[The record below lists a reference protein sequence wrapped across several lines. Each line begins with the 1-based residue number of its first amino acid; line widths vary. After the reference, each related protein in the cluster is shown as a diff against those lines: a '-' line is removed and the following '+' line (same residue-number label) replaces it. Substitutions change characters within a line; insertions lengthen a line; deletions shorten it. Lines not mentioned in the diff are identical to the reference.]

1 MANEILNNAKNR
13 LRIFENAIVYDK
25 ELPKFKTLE
34 EYKREHRNDDKKS
47 MKLSL
52 PNSIGEPIEIMSYEN
67 LKNYF
72 LSKSEVNIKD
82 FNIDITEKMRD
93 IANKTKGNMH
103 FTNSSMF
110 IPENIAMSIPDNRRK
125 KSLVDS
131 IKNFFNK
138 KKEEN
143 KERKITNKFD
153 VVKFFSDVKL
163 SAEEEATKYRD
174 RLAEYVNCIGIAEK
188 SGQVALKEKLFNN
201 LVINKYETI
210 LFSKGLVKAVT
221 EETIVKLAKD
231 SPKALALDYIQNYI
245 RNIPIS
251 VIKKKFE
258 IDRLEIFD
266 NYVILHYDP
275 NGVSYAKTNKE
286 KEEEEKKKRDPIMFG
301 VIEGST
307 KLYYIDSWEDEYC
320 DLTWDKMVDII
331 GKQTIEKDFISET
344 IK

>member
-1 MANEILNNAKNR
+1 MANQILNNAKNR

-47 MKLSL
+47 MKLSF

-93 IANKTKGNMH
+93 IANRTKGNASFGIVDGSPM
-103 FTNSSMF
+103 FNVTN
-110 IPENIAMSIPDNRRK
+110 NRRK
-125 KSLVDS
+125 GLVDN
-131 IKNFFNK
+131 IKDFFGK
-138 KKEEN
+138 KIRQN
-143 KERKITNKFD
+143 KEKKIANKFD

-163 SAEEEATKYRD
+163 SAEDEATKYRD

-188 SGQVALKEKLFNN
+188 SGQTALKEKLFNN

-210 LFSKGLVKAVT
+210 LFSKGLVKAVA

-258 IDRLEIFD
+258 IDQLEIFD

-275 NGVSYAKTNKE
+275 EGVSYAKTNKE
-286 KEEEEKKKRDPIMFG
+286 KEEEEIKKRDPIMFG

-331 GKQTIEKDFISET
+331 GKETIEKDFISET
-344 IK
+344 IQ

>member
-1 MANEILNNAKNR
+1 MANKILNNAKNR

-34 EYKREHRNDDKKS
+34 EYKRAHRSDDKMS
-47 MKLSL
+47 MNTFVF
-52 PNSIGEPIEIMSYEN
+52 PNTNNEPIEIMSYEN

-72 LSKSEVNIKD
+72 LSKTEINIKD

-93 IANKTKGNMH
+93 IANKTKGNAR
-103 FTNSSMF
+103 FTVEDSSMMT
-110 IPENIAMSIPDNRRK
+110 ITDNRK
-125 KSLVDS
+125 KSLVDN
-131 IKNFFNK
+131 IKDFFSK
-138 KKEEN
+138 KIQQN
-143 KERKITNKFD
+143 KEKKIANKFD
-153 VVKFFSDVKL
+153 VIKFFSDVKL
-163 SAEEEATKYRD
+163 SAEDEATKYRD

-188 SGQVALKEKLFNN
+188 SGQIALKEKLFNN

-251 VIKKKFE
+251 VIKKKLE
-258 IDRLEIFD
+258 IDQLEIFD

-275 NGVSYAKTNKE
+275 NGVSYAQTNKE
-286 KEEEEKKKRDPIMFG
+286 KEEKKKRDPIMFG

-331 GKQTIEKDFISET
+331 GKETIEKDFISET
-344 IK
+344 IKY

>member
-1 MANEILNNAKNR
+1 MANKILNNAKNR

-34 EYKREHRNDDKKS
+34 EYKRAHRSDDKKS
-47 MKLSL
+47 MNTFVF
-52 PNSIGEPIEIMSYEN
+52 PNTNNEPIEIMSYEN

-72 LSKSEVNIKD
+72 LSKTEINIKD

-93 IANKTKGNMH
+93 IANKIKGNAR
-103 FTNSSMF
+103 FTVEDSSMMT
-110 IPENIAMSIPDNRRK
+110 ITDNRK
-125 KSLVDS
+125 KSLVDN
-131 IKNFFNK
+131 IKDFFSK
-138 KKEEN
+138 KIQQN
-143 KERKITNKFD
+143 KEKKIANKFD
-153 VVKFFSDVKL
+153 VIKFFSDVKL
-163 SAEEEATKYRD
+163 SAEDEATKYRD

-188 SGQVALKEKLFNN
+188 SGQIALKEKLFNN

-210 LFSKGLVKAVT
+210 LFSKGLVKPVT

-251 VIKKKFE
+251 VIKKKLE
-258 IDRLEIFD
+258 IDQLEIFD

-275 NGVSYAKTNKE
+275 NGVSYAQTNKE
-286 KEEEEKKKRDPIMFG
+286 KEEKKKRDPIMFG

-331 GKQTIEKDFISET
+331 GKETIEKDFISET

>member
-1 MANEILNNAKNR
+1 MANKILNNAKNR

-34 EYKREHRNDDKKS
+34 EYKRAHRSDDKMS
-47 MKLSL
+47 MNTFVF
-52 PNSIGEPIEIMSYEN
+52 PNTNNEPIEIMSYEN

-72 LSKSEVNIKD
+72 LSKTEINIKD

-93 IANKTKGNMH
+93 IANKIKGNAR
-103 FTNSSMF
+103 FTVEDSSMMT
-110 IPENIAMSIPDNRRK
+110 ITDNRK
-125 KSLVDS
+125 KSLVDN
-131 IKNFFNK
+131 IKDFFSK
-138 KKEEN
+138 KIQQN
-143 KERKITNKFD
+143 KEKKIANKFD
-153 VVKFFSDVKL
+153 VIKFFSDVKL
-163 SAEEEATKYRD
+163 SAEDEATKYRD

-188 SGQVALKEKLFNN
+188 SGQIALKEKLFNN

-251 VIKKKFE
+251 VIKKKLE
-258 IDRLEIFD
+258 IDQLEIFD

-275 NGVSYAKTNKE
+275 KGVSYAQTNKE
-286 KEEEEKKKRDPIMFG
+286 KEEKKKRDPIMFG

-331 GKQTIEKDFISET
+331 GKETIEKDFISET
-344 IK
+344 IKY

>member
-1 MANEILNNAKNR
+1 MANKILNNAKNR
-13 LRIFENAIVYDK
+13 LSIFENAIVYDK
-25 ELPKFKTLE
+25 EILKFKNLE
-34 EYKREHRNDDKKS
+34 ENKTAHRSDDKKS
-47 MKLSL
+47 M
-52 PNSIGEPIEIMSYEN
+52 NTYVFANTNNEPIEIMSYEN

-72 LSKSEVNIKD
+72 LSKTEINIKD

-93 IANKTKGNMH
+93 IANKTKGNAR
-103 FTNSSMF
+103 FTVEDSSMMT
-110 IPENIAMSIPDNRRK
+110 ITDNRK
-125 KSLVDS
+125 KSLVDN
-131 IKNFFNK
+131 IKDFFSK
-138 KKEEN
+138 KIQQN
-143 KERKITNKFD
+143 KEKKIANKFD
-153 VVKFFSDVKL
+153 VIKFFSDVKL
-163 SAEEEATKYRD
+163 SAEDEATKYRD

-188 SGQVALKEKLFNN
+188 SGQIALKEKLFNN

-251 VIKKKFE
+251 VIKKKLE
-258 IDRLEIFD
+258 IDQLEIFD

-275 NGVSYAKTNKE
+275 NGVSYAQTNKE
-286 KEEEEKKKRDPIMFG
+286 KEEKKKRDPIMFG

-331 GKQTIEKDFISET
+331 GKETIEKDFISET

>member
-1 MANEILNNAKNR
+1 MANKILNNAKNR

-34 EYKREHRNDDKKS
+34 EYKRAHRSDDKMSKNTFVF
-47 MKLSL
+47 
-52 PNSIGEPIEIMSYEN
+52 PNTNNEPIEIMSYEN

-72 LSKSEVNIKD
+72 LSKTEINIKD

-93 IANKTKGNMH
+93 IANKIKGNAR
-103 FTNSSMF
+103 FTVEDSSMMT
-110 IPENIAMSIPDNRRK
+110 ITDNRK
-125 KSLVDS
+125 KSLIDN
-131 IKNFFNK
+131 IKDFFSK
-138 KKEEN
+138 KIQQN
-143 KERKITNKFD
+143 KEKKIANKFD
-153 VVKFFSDVKL
+153 VIKFFSDVKL
-163 SAEEEATKYRD
+163 SAEDEATKYRD

-188 SGQVALKEKLFNN
+188 SGQIALKEKLFNN

-251 VIKKKFE
+251 VIKKKLE
-258 IDRLEIFD
+258 IDQLEIFD

-275 NGVSYAKTNKE
+275 NGVSYAQTNKE
-286 KEEEEKKKRDPIMFG
+286 KEEKKKRDPIMFG

-331 GKQTIEKDFISET
+331 GKETIEKDFISET

>member
-1 MANEILNNAKNR
+1 MANKILNNAKNR

-34 EYKREHRNDDKKS
+34 EYKRAHRSDDKMS
-47 MKLSL
+47 MNTFAF
-52 PNSIGEPIEIMSYEN
+52 PNTNNEPIEIMSYEN

-72 LSKSEVNIKD
+72 LSKTEINIKD

-93 IANKTKGNMH
+93 IANKTKGNAR
-103 FTNSSMF
+103 FTVEDSSMMT
-110 IPENIAMSIPDNRRK
+110 ITDNRK
-125 KSLVDS
+125 KSLVDN
-131 IKNFFNK
+131 IKDFFSK
-138 KKEEN
+138 KIQQN
-143 KERKITNKFD
+143 KEKKIANKFD

-163 SAEEEATKYRD
+163 SAEDEAAKYRD

-188 SGQVALKEKLFNN
+188 SGQIALKEKLFNN

-251 VIKKKFE
+251 VIKKKLE
-258 IDRLEIFD
+258 IDQLEIFD

-275 NGVSYAKTNKE
+275 NGVSYAQTNKE
-286 KEEEEKKKRDPIMFG
+286 KEEKKKRDPIMFG

-331 GKQTIEKDFISET
+331 GKETIEKDFISET

>member
-1 MANEILNNAKNR
+1 MANKILNNAKNR

-34 EYKREHRNDDKKS
+34 EYKRAHRSDDKMS
-47 MKLSL
+47 MNTFVF
-52 PNSIGEPIEIMSYEN
+52 PNTNNEPIEIMSYEN

-72 LSKSEVNIKD
+72 LSKTEINIKD

-93 IANKTKGNMH
+93 IANKIKGNAR
-103 FTNSSMF
+103 FTVEDSSMMT
-110 IPENIAMSIPDNRRK
+110 ITDNRK
-125 KSLVDS
+125 KSLVDN
-131 IKNFFNK
+131 IKDFFSK
-138 KKEEN
+138 KIQQN
-143 KERKITNKFD
+143 KEKKIANKFD
-153 VVKFFSDVKL
+153 VIKFFSDVKL
-163 SAEEEATKYRD
+163 SAEDEATKYRD

-188 SGQVALKEKLFNN
+188 SGQIALKEKLFNN

-251 VIKKKFE
+251 VIKKKLE
-258 IDRLEIFD
+258 IDQLEIFD

-275 NGVSYAKTNKE
+275 NGVSYAQTNKE
-286 KEEEEKKKRDPIMFG
+286 KKKKKKRDPIMFG

-331 GKQTIEKDFISET
+331 GKETIEKDFISET

>member
-1 MANEILNNAKNR
+1 MANQILNNAKNR

-47 MKLSL
+47 MKLSF
-52 PNSIGEPIEIMSYEN
+52 PNSIGELIEIMSYEN

-72 LSKSEVNIKD
+72 LSKSEINIKD

-93 IANKTKGNMH
+93 IANRTKGSASFGIVDGSPM
-103 FTNSSMF
+103 
-110 IPENIAMSIPDNRRK
+110 MSITNNRRK
-125 KSLVDS
+125 GLVDN
-131 IKNFFNK
+131 IKDFFGK
-138 KKEEN
+138 KIQQN
-143 KERKITNKFD
+143 KEKKIANKFD

-163 SAEEEATKYRD
+163 SAEDEAAKYRD

-188 SGQVALKEKLFNN
+188 SGQTALKEKLFNN

-258 IDRLEIFD
+258 IDQLEIFD

-275 NGVSYAKTNKE
+275 EGVSYAKTNKE
-286 KEEEEKKKRDPIMFG
+286 KEEEEIKKRDPIMFG

-331 GKQTIEKDFISET
+331 GKETIEKDFISET
-344 IK
+344 IQ

>member
-1 MANEILNNAKNR
+1 MANKILNNAKNR

-34 EYKREHRNDDKKS
+34 EYKRAHRSDDKMS
-47 MKLSL
+47 MNTFAF
-52 PNSIGEPIEIMSYEN
+52 PNTNNEPIEIMSYEN

-72 LSKSEVNIKD
+72 LSKTEINIKD

-93 IANKTKGNMH
+93 IANKTKGNAR
-103 FTNSSMF
+103 FTVEDSSMMT
-110 IPENIAMSIPDNRRK
+110 ITDNRK
-125 KSLVDS
+125 KSLVDN
-131 IKNFFNK
+131 IKDFFSK
-138 KKEEN
+138 KIQQN
-143 KERKITNKFD
+143 KEKKIANKFD

-163 SAEEEATKYRD
+163 SAEDEATKYRD

-188 SGQVALKEKLFNN
+188 SGQIALKEKLFNN

-251 VIKKKFE
+251 VIKKKLE
-258 IDRLEIFD
+258 IDQLEIFD

-275 NGVSYAKTNKE
+275 NGVSYAKTNKD
-286 KEEEEKKKRDPIMFG
+286 KEEKKKRDPIMFG

-331 GKQTIEKDFISET
+331 GKETIEKDFISET

>member
-1 MANEILNNAKNR
+1 MANKILNNAKNR

-34 EYKREHRNDDKKS
+34 EYKRANRSDDKMS
-47 MKLSL
+47 MNTFVF
-52 PNSIGEPIEIMSYEN
+52 PNTNNEPIEIMSYEN

-72 LSKSEVNIKD
+72 LSKTEINIKD

-93 IANKTKGNMH
+93 IANKTKCNAR
-103 FTNSSMF
+103 FTVEDSSMMT
-110 IPENIAMSIPDNRRK
+110 NTDNRK
-125 KSLVDS
+125 KSLVDN
-131 IKNFFNK
+131 IKDFFSK
-138 KKEEN
+138 KIQQN
-143 KERKITNKFD
+143 KEKKIANKFD
-153 VVKFFSDVKL
+153 VIKFFSDVKL
-163 SAEEEATKYRD
+163 SAEDEATKYRD

-188 SGQVALKEKLFNN
+188 SGQIALKEKLFNN

-251 VIKKKFE
+251 VIKKKLE
-258 IDRLEIFD
+258 IDQLEIFD

-275 NGVSYAKTNKE
+275 NGVSYAQTNKE
-286 KEEEEKKKRDPIMFG
+286 KEEKKKRDPIMFG

-331 GKQTIEKDFISET
+331 GKETIEKDFISET
-344 IK
+344 IKY

>member
-1 MANEILNNAKNR
+1 MANKILNNAKNR

-34 EYKREHRNDDKKS
+34 EYKRAHRSDDKMS
-47 MKLSL
+47 MNTFVF
-52 PNSIGEPIEIMSYEN
+52 PNTNNEPIEIMSYEN

-72 LSKSEVNIKD
+72 LSKTEINIKD

-93 IANKTKGNMH
+93 IANKTKGNAR
-103 FTNSSMF
+103 FTVEDSSMMT
-110 IPENIAMSIPDNRRK
+110 NTDNRK
-125 KSLVDS
+125 KSLVDN
-131 IKNFFNK
+131 IKDFFSK
-138 KKEEN
+138 KIQQN
-143 KERKITNKFD
+143 KEKKIANKFD
-153 VVKFFSDVKL
+153 VIKFFSDVKL
-163 SAEEEATKYRD
+163 SAEDEATKYRD

-188 SGQVALKEKLFNN
+188 SGQIALKEKLFNN

-251 VIKKKFE
+251 VIKKKLE
-258 IDRLEIFD
+258 IDQLEIFD

-275 NGVSYAKTNKE
+275 NGVSYAQTNKE
-286 KEEEEKKKRDPIMFG
+286 KEEKKKRDPIMFG

-331 GKQTIEKDFISET
+331 GKETIEKDFISET

>member
-1 MANEILNNAKNR
+1 MANKILNNAKNR

-34 EYKREHRNDDKKS
+34 EYKRAHRSDDKMS
-47 MKLSL
+47 MNTFVF
-52 PNSIGEPIEIMSYEN
+52 PNTNNEPIEIMSYEN

-72 LSKSEVNIKD
+72 LSKTEINIKD

-93 IANKTKGNMH
+93 IANKIKGNAR
-103 FTNSSMF
+103 FTVEDSSMMT
-110 IPENIAMSIPDNRRK
+110 ITDNRK
-125 KSLVDS
+125 KSLVDN
-131 IKNFFNK
+131 IKDFFSK
-138 KKEEN
+138 KIQQN
-143 KERKITNKFD
+143 KEKKIANKFD
-153 VVKFFSDVKL
+153 VIKFFSDVKL
-163 SAEEEATKYRD
+163 SAEDEATKYRD

-188 SGQVALKEKLFNN
+188 SGQIALKEKLFNN

-251 VIKKKFE
+251 VIKKKLE
-258 IDRLEIFD
+258 IDQLEIFD

-275 NGVSYAKTNKE
+275 HGVSYAQTNKE
-286 KEEEEKKKRDPIMFG
+286 KEEKKKRDPIMFG

-331 GKQTIEKDFISET
+331 GKETIEKDFISET

>member
-1 MANEILNNAKNR
+1 MSNEILNNAKNR

-34 EYKREHRNDDKKS
+34 EYKRTHRSDDKMS
-47 MKLSL
+47 MNTFAF
-52 PNSIGEPIEIMSYEN
+52 PNTNNEPIEIMSYEN

-72 LSKSEVNIKD
+72 LSKTEIDIKD

-93 IANKTKGNMH
+93 IANKTKGNAR
-103 FTNSSMF
+103 FTVEGSSMMT
-110 IPENIAMSIPDNRRK
+110 ITDNRK
-125 KSLVDS
+125 KSLVDN
-131 IKNFFNK
+131 IKDFFSK
-138 KKEEN
+138 KIQQN
-143 KERKITNKFD
+143 KEKKIANKFD

-163 SAEEEATKYRD
+163 SAEDEAAKYRD

-188 SGQVALKEKLFNN
+188 SGQIALKEKLFNN

-258 IDRLEIFD
+258 IDQLEIFD

-275 NGVSYAKTNKE
+275 NGVSYAQTNKE

-331 GKQTIEKDFISET
+331 GKETIEKDFISET

>member
-1 MANEILNNAKNR
+1 MANKILNNAKNR

-34 EYKREHRNDDKKS
+34 EYKRAHRSDDKMS
-47 MKLSL
+47 MNTFAF
-52 PNSIGEPIEIMSYEN
+52 PNTNNEPIEIMSYEN

-72 LSKSEVNIKD
+72 LSKTEVNIKD

-93 IANKTKGNMH
+93 IANKTKGNAR
-103 FTNSSMF
+103 FTVEDSSMMT
-110 IPENIAMSIPDNRRK
+110 ITDNRK
-125 KSLVDS
+125 KSLVDN
-131 IKNFFNK
+131 IKDFFSK
-138 KKEEN
+138 KIQQN
-143 KERKITNKFD
+143 KEKKIANKFD

-163 SAEEEATKYRD
+163 SAEDEATKYRD

-188 SGQVALKEKLFNN
+188 SGQIALKEKLFNN

-251 VIKKKFE
+251 VIKKKLE
-258 IDRLEIFD
+258 IDQLEIFD

-275 NGVSYAKTNKE
+275 NGVSYAQTNKE
-286 KEEEEKKKRDPIMFG
+286 KEEKKKRDPIMFG

-331 GKQTIEKDFISET
+331 GKETIEKDFISET

>member
-1 MANEILNNAKNR
+1 MANKILNNAKNR

-34 EYKREHRNDDKKS
+34 EYKRAHRSDDKMS
-47 MKLSL
+47 MNTFVF
-52 PNSIGEPIEIMSYEN
+52 PNTNNEPIEIMSYEN

-72 LSKSEVNIKD
+72 LSKTEINIKD

-93 IANKTKGNMH
+93 IANKIKGNAR
-103 FTNSSMF
+103 FTVEDSSMMT
-110 IPENIAMSIPDNRRK
+110 ITDNRK
-125 KSLVDS
+125 KSLVDN
-131 IKNFFNK
+131 IKDFFSK
-138 KKEEN
+138 KIQQN
-143 KERKITNKFD
+143 KEKKIANKFD

-163 SAEEEATKYRD
+163 SAEDEATKYRD

-188 SGQVALKEKLFNN
+188 SGQIALKEKLFNN

-245 RNIPIS
+245 RHIPIS
-251 VIKKKFE
+251 VIKKKLE
-258 IDRLEIFD
+258 IDQQEIFD

-275 NGVSYAKTNKE
+275 NGVSYAQTNKE
-286 KEEEEKKKRDPIMFG
+286 KEEKKKRDPIMFG

-331 GKQTIEKDFISET
+331 GKETIEKDFISET

>member
-1 MANEILNNAKNR
+1 MANKILNNAKNR

-34 EYKREHRNDDKKS
+34 EYKRAHRSDDKMS
-47 MKLSL
+47 MNTFVF
-52 PNSIGEPIEIMSYEN
+52 PNTNNEPIEIMSYEN

-72 LSKSEVNIKD
+72 LSKTEINIKD

-93 IANKTKGNMH
+93 IANKIKGNAR
-103 FTNSSMF
+103 FTVEDSSMMT
-110 IPENIAMSIPDNRRK
+110 ITDNRK
-125 KSLVDS
+125 KSLVDN
-131 IKNFFNK
+131 IKDFFSK
-138 KKEEN
+138 KIQQN
-143 KERKITNKFD
+143 KEKKIANKFD

-163 SAEEEATKYRD
+163 SAEDEATKYRD

-188 SGQVALKEKLFNN
+188 SGQIALKEKLFNN

-251 VIKKKFE
+251 VIKKKLE
-258 IDRLEIFD
+258 IDQLEIFD

-275 NGVSYAKTNKE
+275 NGVSYAQTNKE
-286 KEEEEKKKRDPIMFG
+286 KEEKKKRDPIMFG

-320 DLTWDKMVDII
+320 NLTWDKMVDII
-331 GKQTIEKDFISET
+331 GKETIEKDFISET

>member
-1 MANEILNNAKNR
+1 MANKILNNAKNR

-34 EYKREHRNDDKKS
+34 EYKRAHRSDDKMS
-47 MKLSL
+47 MNTFVF
-52 PNSIGEPIEIMSYEN
+52 PNTNNEPIEIMSYEN

-72 LSKSEVNIKD
+72 LSKTEINIKD

-93 IANKTKGNMH
+93 IANKIKGNAR
-103 FTNSSMF
+103 FTVEDSSMMT
-110 IPENIAMSIPDNRRK
+110 ITDNRK
-125 KSLVDS
+125 KSLVDN
-131 IKNFFNK
+131 IKDFFSK
-138 KKEEN
+138 KIQQN
-143 KERKITNKFD
+143 KEKKIANKFD
-153 VVKFFSDVKL
+153 VIKFFSDVKL
-163 SAEEEATKYRD
+163 SAEDEATKYRD

-188 SGQVALKEKLFNN
+188 SGQIALKEKLFNN

-251 VIKKKFE
+251 VIKKKLE
-258 IDRLEIFD
+258 IDQLEIFD

-275 NGVSYAKTNKE
+275 NGVSYAQTNKE
-286 KEEEEKKKRDPIMFG
+286 KEEKKKRDPIMFG

-331 GKQTIEKDFISET
+331 GKETIEKDFISET
-344 IK
+344 IKY

>member
-1 MANEILNNAKNR
+1 MANKILNNAKNR

-34 EYKREHRNDDKKS
+34 EYKRAHRSDDKMS
-47 MKLSL
+47 MNTFVF
-52 PNSIGEPIEIMSYEN
+52 PNTNNEPIEIMSYEN

-72 LSKSEVNIKD
+72 LSKTEINIKD

-93 IANKTKGNMH
+93 IANKTKGNAR
-103 FTNSSMF
+103 FTVEDSSMMT
-110 IPENIAMSIPDNRRK
+110 ITDNRK
-125 KSLVDS
+125 KSLVDN
-131 IKNFFNK
+131 IKDFFSK
-138 KKEEN
+138 KIQQN
-143 KERKITNKFD
+143 KEKKIANKFD

-163 SAEEEATKYRD
+163 SAEDEAAKYRD

-188 SGQVALKEKLFNN
+188 SGQIALKEKLFNN

-251 VIKKKFE
+251 VIKKKLE
-258 IDRLEIFD
+258 IDQLEIFD

-275 NGVSYAKTNKE
+275 NGVSYAQTNKE
-286 KEEEEKKKRDPIMFG
+286 KEEKKKRDPIMFG

-331 GKQTIEKDFISET
+331 GKETIEKDFISET

>member
-1 MANEILNNAKNR
+1 MANKILNNAKNR

-25 ELPKFKTLE
+25 ELPKFKTME
-34 EYKREHRNDDKKS
+34 EYKRAHRSDDKMS
-47 MKLSL
+47 MNTFAF
-52 PNSIGEPIEIMSYEN
+52 PNTNNEPIEIMSYEN

-72 LSKSEVNIKD
+72 LSKTEINIKD

-93 IANKTKGNMH
+93 IANKIKGNAR
-103 FTNSSMF
+103 FTVEDSSMMT
-110 IPENIAMSIPDNRRK
+110 ITDNRK
-125 KSLVDS
+125 KSLVDN
-131 IKNFFNK
+131 IKDFFSK
-138 KKEEN
+138 KIQQN
-143 KERKITNKFD
+143 KEKKIANKFD

-163 SAEEEATKYRD
+163 SAEDEATKYRD

-188 SGQVALKEKLFNN
+188 SGQIALKEKLFNN

-251 VIKKKFE
+251 VIKKKLE
-258 IDRLEIFD
+258 IDQLEIFD

-275 NGVSYAKTNKE
+275 NGVSYAQTNKE
-286 KEEEEKKKRDPIMFG
+286 KEEKKKRDPIMFG

-331 GKQTIEKDFISET
+331 GKETIEKDFIPET

>member
-1 MANEILNNAKNR
+1 MANKILNNAKNR

-34 EYKREHRNDDKKS
+34 EYKRAHRSDDKMS
-47 MKLSL
+47 MNTFVF
-52 PNSIGEPIEIMSYEN
+52 PNTNNEPIEIMSYEN

-72 LSKSEVNIKD
+72 LSKTEINIKD

-93 IANKTKGNMH
+93 IANKIKGNAR
-103 FTNSSMF
+103 FTVEDSSMMT
-110 IPENIAMSIPDNRRK
+110 ITDNRK
-125 KSLVDS
+125 KSLVDN
-131 IKNFFNK
+131 IKDFFSK
-138 KKEEN
+138 KIQQN
-143 KERKITNKFD
+143 KEKKIANKFD

-163 SAEEEATKYRD
+163 SAEDEATKYRD

-188 SGQVALKEKLFNN
+188 SGQIALKEKLFNN

-251 VIKKKFE
+251 VIKKKLE
-258 IDRLEIFD
+258 IDQLEIFD

-275 NGVSYAKTNKE
+275 NGVSYAQTNKE
-286 KEEEEKKKRDPIMFG
+286 KEEKKKRDPIMFG
-301 VIEGST
+301 VFN
-307 KLYYIDSWEDEYC
+307 Y
-320 DLTWDKMVDII
+320 
-331 GKQTIEKDFISET
+331 
-344 IK
+344 

>member
-1 MANEILNNAKNR
+1 MANKILNNAKNR

-34 EYKREHRNDDKKS
+34 EYKRAHRSDDKMS
-47 MKLSL
+47 MNTFVF
-52 PNSIGEPIEIMSYEN
+52 PNTNNEPIEIMSYEN

-72 LSKSEVNIKD
+72 LSKTEINIKD

-93 IANKTKGNMH
+93 IANKTKGNAR
-103 FTNSSMF
+103 FTVEYSSMMT
-110 IPENIAMSIPDNRRK
+110 ITDNRK
-125 KSLVDS
+125 KSLVDN
-131 IKNFFNK
+131 IKDFFSK
-138 KKEEN
+138 KIQQN
-143 KERKITNKFD
+143 KEKKIANKFD
-153 VVKFFSDVKL
+153 VIKFFSDVKL
-163 SAEEEATKYRD
+163 SAEDEATKYRD

-188 SGQVALKEKLFNN
+188 SGQIALKEKLFNN

-251 VIKKKFE
+251 VIKKKLE
-258 IDRLEIFD
+258 IDQLEIFD

-275 NGVSYAKTNKE
+275 NGVSYAQTNKE
-286 KEEEEKKKRDPIMFG
+286 KEEKKKRDPIMFG

-331 GKQTIEKDFISET
+331 GKETIEKDFISET
-344 IK
+344 IKY

>member
-1 MANEILNNAKNR
+1 MANKILNNAKNR

-34 EYKREHRNDDKKS
+34 EYKRAHRSDDKKS
-47 MKLSL
+47 MNTFVF
-52 PNSIGEPIEIMSYEN
+52 PNTNNEPIEIMSYEN

-72 LSKSEVNIKD
+72 LSKTEINIKD

-93 IANKTKGNMH
+93 IANKTKGNAR
-103 FTNSSMF
+103 FTVEDSSMMT
-110 IPENIAMSIPDNRRK
+110 ITDNRK
-125 KSLVDS
+125 KSLVDN
-131 IKNFFNK
+131 IKDFFSK
-138 KKEEN
+138 KIQQN
-143 KERKITNKFD
+143 KEKKIANKFD
-153 VVKFFSDVKL
+153 VIKFFSDVKL
-163 SAEEEATKYRD
+163 SAEDEATKYRD

-188 SGQVALKEKLFNN
+188 SGQIALKEKLFNN

-251 VIKKKFE
+251 VIKKKLE
-258 IDRLEIFD
+258 IDQLEIFD

-275 NGVSYAKTNKE
+275 NGVSYAQTNKE
-286 KEEEEKKKRDPIMFG
+286 KEKKKKRDPIMFG

-331 GKQTIEKDFISET
+331 GKETIEKDFISET

>member
-1 MANEILNNAKNR
+1 MANKILNNAKNR

-34 EYKREHRNDDKKS
+34 EYKRAHRSDDKMS
-47 MKLSL
+47 MNTFVF
-52 PNSIGEPIEIMSYEN
+52 PNTNNEPIEIMSYEN

-72 LSKSEVNIKD
+72 LSKTEINIKD

-93 IANKTKGNMH
+93 IANKTKGNAR
-103 FTNSSMF
+103 FTVEDSSMMT
-110 IPENIAMSIPDNRRK
+110 ITDNRK
-125 KSLVDS
+125 KSLVDN
-131 IKNFFNK
+131 IKDFFSK
-138 KKEEN
+138 KIQQN
-143 KERKITNKFD
+143 KEKKIANKFD

-163 SAEEEATKYRD
+163 SAEDEATKYRD

-188 SGQVALKEKLFNN
+188 SGQIALKEKLFNN

-251 VIKKKFE
+251 VIKKKLE
-258 IDRLEIFD
+258 IDQLEIFD

-275 NGVSYAKTNKE
+275 NGVSYAQTNKE
-286 KEEEEKKKRDPIMFG
+286 KEEKKKRDPIMFG

-331 GKQTIEKDFISET
+331 GKEAIEKDFISET

>member
-1 MANEILNNAKNR
+1 MANKILNNAKNR

-34 EYKREHRNDDKKS
+34 EYKRAHRSDDKMS
-47 MKLSL
+47 MNTFVF
-52 PNSIGEPIEIMSYEN
+52 PNTKNEPIEIMSYEN

-72 LSKSEVNIKD
+72 LSKTEINIKD

-93 IANKTKGNMH
+93 IANKIKGNAR
-103 FTNSSMF
+103 FTVEDSSMMT
-110 IPENIAMSIPDNRRK
+110 ITDNRK
-125 KSLVDS
+125 KSLVDN
-131 IKNFFNK
+131 IKDFFSK
-138 KKEEN
+138 KIQQN
-143 KERKITNKFD
+143 KEKKIANKFD
-153 VVKFFSDVKL
+153 VIKFFSDVKL
-163 SAEEEATKYRD
+163 SAEDEATKYRD

-188 SGQVALKEKLFNN
+188 SGQIALKEKLFNN

-251 VIKKKFE
+251 VIKKKLE
-258 IDRLEIFD
+258 IDQLEIFD

-275 NGVSYAKTNKE
+275 NGVSYAQTNKE
-286 KEEEEKKKRDPIMFG
+286 KEEKKKRDPIMFG

-331 GKQTIEKDFISET
+331 GKETIEKDFISET
-344 IK
+344 IKY

>member
-1 MANEILNNAKNR
+1 MANKILNNAKNR

-34 EYKREHRNDDKKS
+34 EYKRAHRSDDKMS
-47 MKLSL
+47 MNTFVF
-52 PNSIGEPIEIMSYEN
+52 PNTNNEPIEIMSYEN

-72 LSKSEVNIKD
+72 LSKTEINIKD

-93 IANKTKGNMH
+93 IANKTKGNAR
-103 FTNSSMF
+103 FTVEDSSMMT
-110 IPENIAMSIPDNRRK
+110 ITDNRK
-125 KSLVDS
+125 KSLVDN
-131 IKNFFNK
+131 IKDFFSK
-138 KKEEN
+138 KIQQN
-143 KERKITNKFD
+143 KEKKIADKFD

-163 SAEEEATKYRD
+163 SAEDEATKYRD

-188 SGQVALKEKLFNN
+188 SGQIALKEKLFNN

-251 VIKKKFE
+251 VIKKKLE
-258 IDRLEIFD
+258 IDQLEIFD

-275 NGVSYAKTNKE
+275 NGVSYAQTNKE
-286 KEEEEKKKRDPIMFG
+286 KEEKKKRDPIMFG

-331 GKQTIEKDFISET
+331 GKETIEKDFISET

>member
-1 MANEILNNAKNR
+1 MANKILNNAKNR

-34 EYKREHRNDDKKS
+34 EYKRAHRSDDKMS
-47 MKLSL
+47 MNTFVF
-52 PNSIGEPIEIMSYEN
+52 PNTNNEPIEIMSYEN

-72 LSKSEVNIKD
+72 LSKTEINIKD

-93 IANKTKGNMH
+93 IANKIKGNAR
-103 FTNSSMF
+103 FTVEDSSMMT
-110 IPENIAMSIPDNRRK
+110 NTDNRK
-125 KSLVDS
+125 KSLVDN
-131 IKNFFNK
+131 IKDFFSK
-138 KKEEN
+138 KIQQN
-143 KERKITNKFD
+143 KEKKIANKFD
-153 VVKFFSDVKL
+153 VIKFFSDVKL
-163 SAEEEATKYRD
+163 SAEDEATKYRD

-188 SGQVALKEKLFNN
+188 SGQIALKEKLFNN

-251 VIKKKFE
+251 VIKKKLE
-258 IDRLEIFD
+258 IDQLEIFD

-275 NGVSYAKTNKE
+275 NGVSYAQTNKE
-286 KEEEEKKKRDPIMFG
+286 KEEKKKRDPIMFG

-331 GKQTIEKDFISET
+331 GKETIEKDFISET

>member
-1 MANEILNNAKNR
+1 MANKILNNAKNR

-34 EYKREHRNDDKKS
+34 EYKRAHRSDDKMS
-47 MKLSL
+47 MNTFVF
-52 PNSIGEPIEIMSYEN
+52 PNTNNEPIEIMSYEN

-72 LSKSEVNIKD
+72 LSKTEINIKD

-93 IANKTKGNMH
+93 IANKTKGNAR
-103 FTNSSMF
+103 FTVEDSSMMT
-110 IPENIAMSIPDNRRK
+110 ITDNRK
-125 KSLVDS
+125 KSLVDN
-131 IKNFFNK
+131 IKDFFSK
-138 KKEEN
+138 KIQQN
-143 KERKITNKFD
+143 KEKKIANKFD

-163 SAEEEATKYRD
+163 SAEDEATKYRD

-188 SGQVALKEKLFNN
+188 SGQIALKEKLFNN

-251 VIKKKFE
+251 VIKKKLE
-258 IDRLEIFD
+258 IDQLEIFD

-275 NGVSYAKTNKE
+275 NGVSYAQTNKE
-286 KEEEEKKKRDPIMFG
+286 KEKEEKKKRDPIMFG

-331 GKQTIEKDFISET
+331 GKETIEKDFISET

>member
-1 MANEILNNAKNR
+1 MANKILNNAKNR

-34 EYKREHRNDDKKS
+34 EYKRAHRSDDKMS
-47 MKLSL
+47 TNTFVF
-52 PNSIGEPIEIMSYEN
+52 PNTNNEPIEIMSYEN

-72 LSKSEVNIKD
+72 LSKTEINIKD

-93 IANKTKGNMH
+93 IANKIKGNAR
-103 FTNSSMF
+103 FTVEDSSMMT
-110 IPENIAMSIPDNRRK
+110 NTDNRK
-125 KSLVDS
+125 KSLVDN
-131 IKNFFNK
+131 IKDFFSK
-138 KKEEN
+138 KIQQN
-143 KERKITNKFD
+143 KEKKIANKFD
-153 VVKFFSDVKL
+153 VIKFFSDVKL
-163 SAEEEATKYRD
+163 SAEDEATKYRD

-188 SGQVALKEKLFNN
+188 SGQIALKEKLFNN

-251 VIKKKFE
+251 VIKKKLE
-258 IDRLEIFD
+258 IDQLEIFD

-275 NGVSYAKTNKE
+275 NGVSYAQTNKE
-286 KEEEEKKKRDPIMFG
+286 KEEKKKRDPIMFG

-331 GKQTIEKDFISET
+331 GKETIEKDFISET
-344 IK
+344 IKY

>member
-1 MANEILNNAKNR
+1 MANKILNNAKNR

-34 EYKREHRNDDKKS
+34 EYKRAHRSDDKMS
-47 MKLSL
+47 MNTFAF
-52 PNSIGEPIEIMSYEN
+52 PNTNNEPIEIMSYEN

-72 LSKSEVNIKD
+72 LSKTEINIKD

-93 IANKTKGNMH
+93 IANKTKGNAR
-103 FTNSSMF
+103 FTVEDSSMMT
-110 IPENIAMSIPDNRRK
+110 NTDNRK
-125 KSLVDS
+125 KSLVDN
-131 IKNFFNK
+131 IKDFFSK
-138 KKEEN
+138 KIQQN
-143 KERKITNKFD
+143 KEKKIANKFD

-163 SAEEEATKYRD
+163 SAEDEATKYRD

-188 SGQVALKEKLFNN
+188 SGQIALKEKLFNN

-251 VIKKKFE
+251 VIKKKLE
-258 IDRLEIFD
+258 IDQLEIFD

-275 NGVSYAKTNKE
+275 NGVSYAQTNKE
-286 KEEEEKKKRDPIMFG
+286 KEEKKKRDPIMFG

-331 GKQTIEKDFISET
+331 GKETIEKDFISET

>member
-1 MANEILNNAKNR
+1 MANKILNNAKNR

-34 EYKREHRNDDKKS
+34 EYKRAHRSDDKMS
-47 MKLSL
+47 MNTFVF
-52 PNSIGEPIEIMSYEN
+52 PNTNNEPIEIMSYEN

-72 LSKSEVNIKD
+72 LSKTEINIKD

-93 IANKTKGNMH
+93 IANKIKGNAR
-103 FTNSSMF
+103 FTVEDSSMMT
-110 IPENIAMSIPDNRRK
+110 ITDNRK
-125 KSLVDS
+125 KSLVDN
-131 IKNFFNK
+131 IKDFFSK
-138 KKEEN
+138 KIQQN
-143 KERKITNKFD
+143 KEKKIANKFD
-153 VVKFFSDVKL
+153 VIKFFSDVKL
-163 SAEEEATKYRD
+163 SAEDEATKYRD

-188 SGQVALKEKLFNN
+188 TGQIALKEKLFNN

-251 VIKKKFE
+251 VIKKKLE
-258 IDRLEIFD
+258 IDQLEIFD

-275 NGVSYAKTNKE
+275 NGVSYAQTNKE
-286 KEEEEKKKRDPIMFG
+286 KEEKKKRDPIMFG

-331 GKQTIEKDFISET
+331 GKETIEKDFISET

>member
-1 MANEILNNAKNR
+1 MANKILNNAKNR

-34 EYKREHRNDDKKS
+34 EYKRAHRSDDKMS
-47 MKLSL
+47 MNTFVF
-52 PNSIGEPIEIMSYEN
+52 PNTNNEPIEIMSYEN

-72 LSKSEVNIKD
+72 LSKTEINIKD

-93 IANKTKGNMH
+93 IANKIKGNAR
-103 FTNSSMF
+103 FNVEDSSMMT
-110 IPENIAMSIPDNRRK
+110 ITDNRK
-125 KSLVDS
+125 KSLVDN
-131 IKNFFNK
+131 IKDFFSK
-138 KKEEN
+138 KIQQN
-143 KERKITNKFD
+143 KEKKIANKFD
-153 VVKFFSDVKL
+153 VIKFFSDVKL
-163 SAEEEATKYRD
+163 SAEDEATKYRD

-188 SGQVALKEKLFNN
+188 SGQIALKEKLFNN

-251 VIKKKFE
+251 VIKKKLE
-258 IDRLEIFD
+258 IDQLEIFD
-266 NYVILHYDP
+266 NYVILHYGP
-275 NGVSYAKTNKE
+275 NGVSYAQTNKE
-286 KEEEEKKKRDPIMFG
+286 KEEKKKRDPIMFG

-331 GKQTIEKDFISET
+331 GKETIEKDFISET

>member
-1 MANEILNNAKNR
+1 MANKILNNAKNR

-34 EYKREHRNDDKKS
+34 EYKRAHRSDDKMS
-47 MKLSL
+47 MNTFVF
-52 PNSIGEPIEIMSYEN
+52 PNTNNEPIEIMSYEN

-72 LSKSEVNIKD
+72 LSKTEINIKD

-93 IANKTKGNMH
+93 IANKIKGNAR
-103 FTNSSMF
+103 FTVEDSSMMT
-110 IPENIAMSIPDNRRK
+110 ITDNRK
-125 KSLVDS
+125 KSLVDN
-131 IKNFFNK
+131 IKDFFSK
-138 KKEEN
+138 KIQQN
-143 KERKITNKFD
+143 KEKKIANKFD
-153 VVKFFSDVKL
+153 VIKFFSDVKL
-163 SAEEEATKYRD
+163 SAEDEAAKYRD

-188 SGQVALKEKLFNN
+188 SGQIALKEKLFNN

-251 VIKKKFE
+251 VIKKKLE
-258 IDRLEIFD
+258 IDQLEIFD

-275 NGVSYAKTNKE
+275 NGVSYAQTNKE
-286 KEEEEKKKRDPIMFG
+286 KEEKKKRDPIMFG

-331 GKQTIEKDFISET
+331 GKETIEKDFISET
-344 IK
+344 IKY

>member
-1 MANEILNNAKNR
+1 MANKILNNAKNR

-34 EYKREHRNDDKKS
+34 EYKRAHRSDDKMS
-47 MKLSL
+47 MNTFVF
-52 PNSIGEPIEIMSYEN
+52 PNTNNEPIEIMSYEN

-72 LSKSEVNIKD
+72 LSKTEINIKD

-93 IANKTKGNMH
+93 IANKTKGNAR
-103 FTNSSMF
+103 FTVEDSSMMT
-110 IPENIAMSIPDNRRK
+110 ITDKRK
-125 KSLVDS
+125 KSLVDN
-131 IKNFFNK
+131 IKDFFSK
-138 KKEEN
+138 KIQQN
-143 KERKITNKFD
+143 KEKKIANKFD

-163 SAEEEATKYRD
+163 SAEDEVTKYRD

-188 SGQVALKEKLFNN
+188 SGQIALKEKLFNN

-251 VIKKKFE
+251 VIKKKLE
-258 IDRLEIFD
+258 IDQLEIFD

-275 NGVSYAKTNKE
+275 NGVSYAQTNKE
-286 KEEEEKKKRDPIMFG
+286 KEEKKKRDPIMFG

-331 GKQTIEKDFISET
+331 GKETIEKDFISET

>member
-1 MANEILNNAKNR
+1 MANKILNNAKNR

-34 EYKREHRNDDKKS
+34 EYKRAHRSDDKMS
-47 MKLSL
+47 MNTFVF
-52 PNSIGEPIEIMSYEN
+52 PNTNNEPIEIMSYEN

-72 LSKSEVNIKD
+72 LSKTEINIKD

-93 IANKTKGNMH
+93 IANKTKGNAR
-103 FTNSSMF
+103 FTVEDSSMMT
-110 IPENIAMSIPDNRRK
+110 NTDNRK
-125 KSLVDS
+125 KSLVDN
-131 IKNFFNK
+131 IKDFFSK
-138 KKEEN
+138 KIQQN
-143 KERKITNKFD
+143 KEKKIANKFD

-163 SAEEEATKYRD
+163 SAEDEATKYRD

-188 SGQVALKEKLFNN
+188 SGQIALKEKLFNN

-251 VIKKKFE
+251 VIKKKLE
-258 IDRLEIFD
+258 IDQLEIFD

-275 NGVSYAKTNKE
+275 NGVSYAQTNKE
-286 KEEEEKKKRDPIMFG
+286 KEEKKKRDPIMFG

-331 GKQTIEKDFISET
+331 GKETIEKDFISET

>member
-1 MANEILNNAKNR
+1 MANKILNNAKNR

-34 EYKREHRNDDKKS
+34 EYKRAHRSDDKKS
-47 MKLSL
+47 MNTFVF
-52 PNSIGEPIEIMSYEN
+52 PNTNNEPIEIMSYEN

-72 LSKSEVNIKD
+72 LSKTEINIKD

-93 IANKTKGNMH
+93 IANKTKGNAR
-103 FTNSSMF
+103 FTVEDSSMMT
-110 IPENIAMSIPDNRRK
+110 ITDNRK
-125 KSLVDS
+125 KSLVDN
-131 IKNFFNK
+131 IKDFFSK
-138 KKEEN
+138 KIQQN
-143 KERKITNKFD
+143 KEKKIANKFD
-153 VVKFFSDVKL
+153 VIKFFSDVKL
-163 SAEEEATKYRD
+163 SAEDEATKYRD

-188 SGQVALKEKLFNN
+188 SGQIALKEKLFNN

-251 VIKKKFE
+251 VIKKKLE
-258 IDRLEIFD
+258 IDQLEIFD

-275 NGVSYAKTNKE
+275 NGVSYAQTNKE
-286 KEEEEKKKRDPIMFG
+286 KEEKKKRDPIMFG

-331 GKQTIEKDFISET
+331 GKETIEKDFISET

>member
-34 EYKREHRNDDKKS
+34 EYKREHPSDDKMS
-47 MKLSL
+47 MNTFAF
-52 PNSIGEPIEIMSYEN
+52 PNTNNEPIEIMSYEN

-72 LSKSEVNIKD
+72 LSKREIDIKD

-93 IANKTKGNMH
+93 IANKTKGNAR
-103 FTNSSMF
+103 FTVEGSSMMT
-110 IPENIAMSIPDNRRK
+110 ITDNSRKGLIDNIKDFFSK
-125 KSLVDS
+125 K
-131 IKNFFNK
+131 IQK
-138 KKEEN
+138 N
-143 KERKITNKFD
+143 KEKKIANKFD

-163 SAEEEATKYRD
+163 SAEDEAAKYRD

-188 SGQVALKEKLFNN
+188 SGQIALKEKLFNN

-245 RNIPIS
+245 RNIPIN

-258 IDRLEIFD
+258 IDQLEIFD

-275 NGVSYAKTNKE
+275 NGVSYAQTNKE

-331 GKQTIEKDFISET
+331 GKETIEKDFISET

>member
-1 MANEILNNAKNR
+1 MANKILNNAKNR

-34 EYKREHRNDDKKS
+34 EYKRAHRSDDKMS
-47 MKLSL
+47 MNTFVF
-52 PNSIGEPIEIMSYEN
+52 PNTNNEPIEIMSYEN

-72 LSKSEVNIKD
+72 LSKTEINIKD

-93 IANKTKGNMH
+93 IANKIKGNAR
-103 FTNSSMF
+103 FTVEDSSMMT
-110 IPENIAMSIPDNRRK
+110 ITDNRK
-125 KSLVDS
+125 KSLVDN
-131 IKNFFNK
+131 IKDFFSK
-138 KKEEN
+138 KIQQN
-143 KERKITNKFD
+143 KEKKIANKFD
-153 VVKFFSDVKL
+153 VIKFFSDVKL
-163 SAEEEATKYRD
+163 SAEDEATKYRD

-188 SGQVALKEKLFNN
+188 SGQIALKEKLFNN

-251 VIKKKFE
+251 VIKKKLE
-258 IDRLEIFD
+258 IDQLEIFD

-275 NGVSYAKTNKE
+275 NGVSYAQTNKE
-286 KEEEEKKKRDPIMFG
+286 KEEKKKRDPIMFG

-331 GKQTIEKDFISET
+331 GKETIEKDFISET